1 MGSLNFFYR
10 SSRGNDIVYRPGIE
24 YLGKRYTDIGRLH
37 LVSVAILSSVR
48 GAPCRT
54 LVSAH
59 RVAGQKPPNLKLNPF
74 AFKLQLFD
82 RSCNTY

>member
-59 RVAGQKPPNLKLNPF
+59 ILSLDSKELLDN
-74 AFKLQLFD
+74 
-82 RSCNTY
+82 